1 MTKRTYLHF
10 SSTMVKTT
18 SAKERNEKII
28 SANGRRE
35 RETSTT
41 AKHHLTLC
49 CTQNIRLQDNTI
61 TLHYYSPSSLDTAFS
76 HKGTPWTHQGS
87 LPDFT
92 DTPPKLNGLSVN
104 HPPNKSVLKSH
115 ALELSLPQSSSW
127 PSPGKRTPHSHE
139 DLHLNT
145 HLI

>member
-1 MTKRTYLHF
+1 MLN
-10 SSTMVKTT
+10 
-18 SAKERNEKII
+18 KEIRKII

-41 AKHHLTLC
+41 AEHHLTLC
-49 CTQNIRLQDNTI
+49 CTQNIQLQNNTK
-61 TLHYYSPSSLDTAFS
+61 TLHYYSPSNLDAAFS
-76 HKGTPWTHQGS
+76 HKGTLRMHQGS

-104 HPPNKSVLKSH
+104 HPPKKSVLNSR
-115 ALELSLPQSSSW
+115 ALELSLPQPSSW
-127 PSPGKRTPHSHE
+127 PSPGKHTPHLHA

-145 HLI
+145 HPI